1 MNPIIT
7 LICEHLVT
15 FYIGIAVGFIACF
28 ILSAVFVLYR
38 LLNNYLF
45 CKDNELPYDEGYDMR
60 LAGIEPEGNPYDI
73 YTEEHGEW
81 ERGYVHAGIDQDR
94 E

>member
-1 MNPIIT
+1 MDS
-7 LICEHLVT
+7 LR
-15 FYIGIAVGFIACF
+15 
-28 ILSAVFVLYR
+28 VLYYR
-38 LLNNYLF
+38 RYLFCIDCLTIIFF
-45 CKDNELPYDEGYDMR
+45 CKDNQLPYDEGYDMR